1 MPQLFYGSIM
11 REGVRIQYY
20 RTGGKKPPLILLH
33 GLSDNALSW
42 NRLPM
47 LLEVEYDVL
56 MVDAR
61 GHGLSGLDALGA
73 GLDVQADDL
82 TALIEQ
88 LHLVK
93 PVLIGHSMGAALAA
107 LLAARMPKVIRGA
120 VLIDPPWRDEAELIP
135 SNGKERY
142 DETVR
147 EGFRKNKETN
157 LEVLMAKGRAE
168 NPGWDD
174 SEFSQWA
181 KAKQQFNIHALDTV
195 MVRAFPW
202 YEITPHIACSGLL
215 ITGDPEYGAI
225 ITPALAAKIER
236 LWRKGKVIHIPRAG
250 HNIHR
255 DQFAFVMQA
264 VISYLNKLGRW
275 SPKGK
280 I

>member
-20 RTGGKKPPLILLH
+20 RTGGEKPPLILLH

-47 LLEVEYDVL
+47 LLEVEYDVV

-61 GHGLSGLDALGA
+61 GHGLSGLDELGA
-73 GLDVQADDL
+73 GLDVQADDVV
-82 TALIEQ
+82 ALIEQ
-88 LHLVK
+88 LNLVK
-93 PVLIGHSMGAALAA
+93 PVLIGHSMGAALAG
-107 LLAARMPKVIRGA
+107 LVAARLPKVIRG
-120 VLIDPPWRDEAELIP
+120 VIMIDPPWRDEAEIIP
-135 SNGKERY
+135 SNGKERL
-142 DETVR
+142 DEATR
-147 EGFRKNKETN
+147 AGFWKAKETD
-157 LEVLMAKGRAE
+157 LQTLMARAKVE
-168 NPGWDD
+168 NPGWDE

-181 KAKQQFNIHALDTV
+181 KARQQFNPEALNSV
-195 MVRAFPW
+195 MIRAFPW
-202 YEITPHIACSGLL
+202 KEIAPRLACPGLL

-225 ITPALAAKIER
+225 ITPMLAGKIER
-236 LWRKGKVIHIPRAG
+236 LWRKGKVIHVPRAG

-264 VISYLNKLGRW
+264 VSTFLRSLGKW

-280 I
+280 